1 LQGHGD
7 FLWVALIEEPMLR
20 TSHAPIQSARARS
33 VTKLVHAVRDTQ
45 PRFREFFRAKPPNRL
60 RHPRGGVTM
69 CFEDKGNEMARM
81 VSHAVAALCIA
92 LAGPA
97 WGAPPAADD
106 EEIATSADN
115 LMLVLRESPGENK
128 QDEGLEPYGPIEG
141 TLPDGR
147 RVQFDASWYRYL
159 GDMHIRLVFEG
170 SRSLQ
175 SASADD
181 LRRLHLTT
189 GQALDRALGNLL
201 REHGT
206 PSVQPWTGGMM
217 QVRSA
222 APDFTSSYFLDREFW
237 HRLQAPYPDGLVV
250 AVPRR
255 GEVVYAAAGDDDAVA
270 NLRFG
275 AAALYAGGPG
285 ARLSSALYLFK
296 DDHWSVFQPPEARSD

>member
-1 LQGHGD
+1 
-7 FLWVALIEEPMLR
+7 VALNEEPMLR
-20 TSHAPIQSARARS
+20 TSHAAIQSARARS
-33 VTKLVHAVRDTQ
+33 VTKLVHADRANRPRRRDI
-45 PRFREFFRAKPPNRL
+45 FRADVPNRL
-60 RHPRGGVTM
+60 RHRAARVTM
-69 CFEDKGNEMARM
+69 CVEDKGNDMARM
-81 VSHAVAALCIA
+81 LRHAVAALCIGLGA
-92 LAGPA
+92 AA
-97 WGAPPAADD
+97 WGAPPATDD
-106 EEIATSADN
+106 EDIAISADN

-141 TLPDGR
+141 SLPDGR
-147 RVQFDASWYRYL
+147 RVQFDASWYHYL

-170 SRSLQ
+170 TRSLQ

-189 GQALDRALGNLL
+189 REALDLALSNLL

-217 QVRSA
+217 QVHSA
-222 APDFTSSYFLDREFW
+222 SPDLTSSYFLDREFW
-237 HRLQAPYPDGLVV
+237 HRLQAPYPDGLIV

-255 GEVVYAAAGDDDAVA
+255 GELVYAAAADDDAVA

-296 DDHWSVFQPPEARSD
+296 DDHWSVFQPPEPRGD